1 MINIQ
6 GNFAEDEK
14 FQKNWNYLAFICKVK
29 IATHGV
35 YFGIILWYALLWKKH
50 ELFASLIFM
59 AIYVA
64 LLVRIAFFFPRS
76 KCWLVTYYVVDI
88 LNAIAVV
95 GFLLVSPQI
104 VELAEVEFA
113 SQCASK
119 KIYWIANFVLFLIQV
134 ITLVFSLVICNKLL
148 CCPGYTAQHYHR
160 LNNPSHH
167 VIGQVSPP
175 GYTEQPQKPTTG
187 YTNYYADSRDDAKLI
202 VDV

>member
-6 GNFAEDEK
+6 ENFAEDEK
-14 FQKNWNYLAFICKVK
+14 FQKNWKYLAFICKVK
-29 IATHGV
+29 IATYGV
-35 YFGIILWYALLWKKH
+35 YFGIVLWYALLWKKH
-50 ELFASLIFM
+50 EFFASLISM

-76 KCWLVTYYVVDI
+76 KCWLVTYYVFDI
-88 LNAIAVV
+88 LKAIAVV
-95 GFLLVSPQI
+95 GLLVISPQI
-104 VELAEVEFA
+104 VELAELEFA
-113 SQCASK
+113 YQYASM

-134 ITLVFSLVICNKLL
+134 VTLVFSLVMCNKLL

-167 VIGQVSPP
+167 VMGQVSPP
-175 GYTEQPQKPTTG
+175 GYTEQPQNPTKG
-187 YTNYYADSRDDAKLI
+187 YTNYYADSRDDVKLI

>member
-1 MINIQ
+1 MVNVQ
-6 GNFAEDEK
+6 ENLAEDKK
-14 FQKNWNYLAFICKVK
+14 FQKYWNYLAFICKVR
-29 IATHGV
+29 IAMHCVHLVGLLR
-35 YFGIILWYALLWKKH
+35 FGLQH
-50 ELFASLIFM
+50 EEFPSLIIK

-64 LLVRIAFFFPRS
+64 LYVRIAFFFPRS